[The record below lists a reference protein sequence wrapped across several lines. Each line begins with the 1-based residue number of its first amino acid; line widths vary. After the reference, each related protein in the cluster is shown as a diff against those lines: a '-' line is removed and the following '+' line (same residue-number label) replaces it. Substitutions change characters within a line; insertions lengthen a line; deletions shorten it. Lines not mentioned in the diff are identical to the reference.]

1 MGRIRLLRCRFIRS
15 LVSFDC
21 FFTCTCTFACRCGCV
36 DFCLYADWMGA
47 RAAAFEIVIPEEQF
61 CEYKEGM

>member
-1 MGRIRLLRCRFIRS
+1 MALLLTEGI
-15 LVSFDC
+15 
-21 FFTCTCTFACRCGCV
+21 
-36 DFCLYADWMGA
+36 